1 MKIEPARPEDIY
13 EVAVSMRGRDFDEFT
28 AVNPADS
35 RKDLA
40 HLLVRK
46 YGGNPN
52 VLCAWWLGQPVCVG
66 AFLEVR
72 PRVISL
78 MMFATDSFPRVGL
91 GLTRFIKK
99 QMFPR
104 LIDAGVHR
112 IEAFSLDGHA
122 EVHAWLGVLGLRQET
137 PPLRN
142 FGKNGESF
150 ILFSKVINAT
160 DRPAGD

>member
-1 MKIEPARPEDIY
+1 MMKIEPARPEDIY
-13 EVAVSMRGRDFDEFT
+13 DVAVSMRGRDFEEFT

-46 YGGNPN
+46 YGGRPDI
-52 VLCAWWLGQPVCVG
+52 LCAWWLGQPVCVG

-78 MMFATDSFPRVGL
+78 MMFATQDFPRVGL

-104 LIDAGVHR
+104 LIAAGVHR
-112 IEAFSLDGHA
+112 IEAISLDGYA
-122 EVHAWLGVLGLRQET
+122 EVHGWLRVLGLEQET
-137 PPLRN
+137 EPMRN
-142 FGKNGESF
+142 YGKRGESF
-150 ILFSKVINAT
+150 VQFVKVI
-160 DRPAGD
+160 DESPAGG